1 MAGKVAESTKRVA
14 HEPAVVCEPEP
25 MQPVA
30 EVRPVRVVLSGT
42 VRVDYDVTVTEGDGV
57 ARHLAIRVEFPDE
70 VRSMLEASTWTR
82 GTTIHEAVSRL
93 GAAFL
98 ERNGLSAVL
107 GIGACETTASR
118 RPQTFHLPLS
128 YVRSSLA
135 AACASTT

>member
-1 MAGKVAESTKRVA
+1 MAGKVAESAKRVA
-14 HEPAVVCEPEP
+14 HESALVCETEP
-25 MQPVA
+25 SMSVA

-42 VRVDYDVTVTEGDGV
+42 VRVDYDVIVTEIEGAAKHV
-57 ARHLAIRVEFPDE
+57 VVRVEFPDE

-98 ERNGLSAVL
+98 ERNGLSGLL
-107 GIGACETTASR
+107 GIGACDAGASR

>member
-1 MAGKVAESTKRVA
+1 MAGKVAESAKRVA
-14 HEPAVVCEPEP
+14 HESALVCEPEP
-25 MQPVA
+25 PQSVA

-42 VRVDYDVTVTEGDGV
+42 VRVDYDVIVTEIEGAAKHV
-57 ARHLAIRVEFPDE
+57 VVRVEFPDE

-98 ERNGLSAVL
+98 ERNGLSGLL
-107 GIGACETTASR
+107 GIGACDAGSGR